1 MTLSL
6 PRAIH
11 RLTPR
16 PLGYDAATA
25 GLLGRHDFVLP
36 MGEERL
42 SVRFTP
48 PVVVTGQRA
57 SGQWSAISF
66 RIGDR
71 EGQCVLPHE
80 ILQRLVS
87 LAEPKP
93 RAPME
98 APAALLLLEMLLDQ
112 GLTALE
118 AATGAPIRFTRIEP
132 AQQALPHI
140 PALGEIGFEAR
151 FGNLDSF
158 CGLVRLPLALMPVLH
173 RLAPPLVR
181 RFPDPPVMLSLR
193 VGSVLVSPAELMAL
207 GPGFGLVLGTAA
219 QVRHVIV
226 AGEVLGA
233 VVRHDGSR
241 IVFEGGFVPLARIW
255 PADWNSMTETHP
267 SSATSPR
274 PATPVEAEA
283 SAIEQ
288 LQIPLTFELARMP
301 VSLAELRTI
310 GEGHVIDIGAL
321 TERSVSIMANG
332 RRIGE
337 GELVDLGSSVAI
349 RVTRII
355 TA

>member
-16 PLGYDAATA
+16 PLGYDASAA
-25 GLLGRHDFVLP
+25 GLLGRHDFALSV
-36 MGEERL
+36 GEERL

-48 PVVVTGQRA
+48 PILPSA
-57 SGQWSAISF
+57 QWSTICF

-71 EGQCVLPHE
+71 EGKCLLPHD

-118 AATGAPIRFTRIEP
+118 ATTGTPIRFTRVEP
-132 AQQALPHI
+132 AQQTMPHM
-140 PALGEIGFEAR
+140 PALSEIGFEAR
-151 FGNLDSF
+151 FGNSDSF
-158 CGLVRLPLALMPVLH
+158 CGLVRLPPALMPVLH
-173 RLAPPLVR
+173 RLVPPLVR
-181 RFPDPPVMLSLR
+181 HFPDPPVMLSLR
-193 VGSVLVSPAELMAL
+193 VGSVLVSPSELMAL
-207 GPGFGLVLGTAA
+207 APGFGLVLGAAA

-226 AGEVLGA
+226 GGEVLGA
-233 VVRHDGSR
+233 AARHDGSR

-255 PADWNSMTETHP
+255 PADWNSMTETPP
-267 SSATSPR
+267 SSATSR
-274 PATPVEAEA
+274 HPATTVEAEA

-288 LQIPLTFELARMP
+288 LQIPLTFELARMS

-337 GELVDLGSSVAI
+337 GELVDLGPSAAI

>member
-1 MTLSL
+1 MMLSL
-6 PRAIH
+6 PPAIR
-11 RLTPR
+11 RLIPK
-16 PLGYDAATA
+16 PLGYDVSAA
-25 GLLGRHDFVLP
+25 GLLGRHDFAVSV
-36 MGEERL
+36 GEERL

-48 PVVVTGQRA
+48 PRIISA
-57 SGQWSAISF
+57 RWSAVCF
-66 RIGDR
+66 RIGEGE
-71 EGQCVLPHE
+71 EGQCLFPHDVL
-80 ILQRLVS
+80 QTLVS

-98 APAALLLLEMLLDQ
+98 STAVLLLLELLLDRD
-112 GLTALE
+112 LTTLE
-118 AATGAPIRFTRIEP
+118 AAINAPICFTRIEP
-132 AQQALPHI
+132 AQQATAQAC
-140 PALGEIGFEAR
+140 ALVEIGFEAR
-151 FGNLDSF
+151 FDTLGSF
-158 CGLVRLPLALMPVLH
+158 CGVLRLPPVLMPALH
-173 RLAPPLVR
+173 RLAPPLMR

-193 VGSVLVSPAELMAL
+193 IGSVLVSPDELMTL

-226 AGEVLGA
+226 AGDVLGA
-233 VVRHDGSR
+233 LVRHDGSR
-241 IVFEGGFVPLARIW
+241 IVFEGAFAPLARIW
-255 PADWNSMTETHP
+255 PADWNSMTETPP
-267 SSATSPR
+267 SSATEPHQSTTVV
-274 PATPVEAEA
+274 ADA

-310 GEGHVIDIGAL
+310 GEGHVIAIGAL

>member
-16 PLGYDAATA
+16 PLGYDASAA
-25 GLLGRHDFVLP
+25 GLLGRHDFVLLL
-36 MGEERL
+36 GEERL
-42 SVRFTP
+42 SVRFMP
-48 PVVVTGQRA
+48 PIPLPAR
-57 SGQWSAISF
+57 WSTVCF
-66 RIGDR
+66 RIGDV
-71 EGQCVLPHE
+71 EGECLFPHE

-112 GLTALE
+112 GLMVLE
-118 AATGAPIRFTRIEP
+118 AAINAPIRFARIEP
-132 AQQALPHI
+132 ARESISHATPLV
-140 PALGEIGFEAR
+140 EIGFEAR
-151 FGNLDSF
+151 FDTADSF
-158 CGLVRLPLALMPVLH
+158 YGLIRLPPALMPELH
-173 RLAPPLVR
+173 RLAPSLVR

-193 VGSVLVSPAELMAL
+193 IGSVLVSPAELMTL

-226 AGEVLGA
+226 AGDVLGA
-233 VVRHDGSR
+233 AVRPDGSR

-255 PADWNSMTETHP
+255 PADWNSMTETPP
-267 SSATSPR
+267 SSVSEPHQPT
-274 PATPVEAEA
+274 TVEA

-288 LQIPLTFELARMP
+288 LQISLTFELARMP

>member
-16 PLGYDAATA
+16 PLGYDASAA

-36 MGEERL
+36 LGEERL

-48 PVVVTGQRA
+48 PILPST
-57 SGQWSAISF
+57 QWSAICF

-80 ILQRLVS
+80 TLQRLVS

-112 GLTALE
+112 GLTTLE
-118 AATGAPIRFTRIEP
+118 AAINAPIRFTRIEP
-132 AQQALPHI
+132 AQQDTSHRPTFV
-140 PALGEIGFEAR
+140 EIGFEAR
-151 FGNLDSF
+151 FDTTGSF
-158 CGLVRLPLALMPVLH
+158 CGLLRLPPALMPVLH
-173 RLAPPLVR
+173 RLAPSLVR

-193 VGSVLVSPAELMAL
+193 VGSVLISPEDLMAL

-233 VVRHDGSR
+233 AVRHDGSR

-255 PADWNSMTETHP
+255 PADWNSMTETPP
-267 SSATSPR
+267 SSVSDPH
-274 PATPVEAEA
+274 PATTVEA

>member
-16 PLGYDAATA
+16 PLGYDALAA
-25 GLLGRHDFVLP
+25 GLLGRQDFALSV
-36 MGEERL
+36 GEERL

-48 PVVVTGQRA
+48 PILLPA
-57 SGQWSAISF
+57 QWSAICF
-66 RIGDR
+66 RIDDR

-93 RAPME
+93 RGPME
-98 APAALLLLEMLLDQ
+98 APAALLLLELLLDQ
-112 GLTALE
+112 GLTTLE
-118 AATGAPIRFTRIEP
+118 AAINAPIRFTQIEP
-132 AQQALPHI
+132 AQQDTSHRPKFV
-140 PALGEIGFEAR
+140 EIGFEAR
-151 FGNLDSF
+151 FDTTGSF
-158 CGLVRLPLALMPVLH
+158 CGLLRLPPALMPVLH
-173 RLAPPLVR
+173 RLAPSLVR

-193 VGSVLVSPAELMAL
+193 VGSVLISPEDLMAL

-226 AGEVLGA
+226 AGEMLGA
-233 VVRHDGSR
+233 AVRHDGSR
-241 IVFEGGFVPLARIW
+241 IVFEGAFVPLARIW
-255 PADWNSMTETHP
+255 PADWNSMTETPP
-267 SSATSPR
+267 SSVSEPHQPT
-274 PATPVEAEA
+274 TVEA

>member
-16 PLGYDAATA
+16 PLGYDASAA
-25 GLLGRHDFVLP
+25 GLLGRQDFALFV
-36 MGEERL
+36 GEERL

-48 PVVVTGQRA
+48 PILPST
-57 SGQWSAISF
+57 QWSAICF

-80 ILQRLVS
+80 TLQRLVS

-98 APAALLLLEMLLDQ
+98 APAALLLLELLLDQ
-112 GLTALE
+112 GLTTLE
-118 AATGAPIRFTRIEP
+118 AAINAPIRFTRIEP
-132 AQQALPHI
+132 AQQATSHM
-140 PALGEIGFEAR
+140 PAFVEIGFEAR
-151 FGNLDSF
+151 FDTASSF
-158 CGLVRLPLALMPVLH
+158 CGLLRLPPALMPVLH
-173 RLAPPLVR
+173 RLAPSLVR

-193 VGSVLVSPAELMAL
+193 IGSVLVSPEDLMAL

-226 AGEVLGA
+226 AGEMLGA
-233 VVRHDGSR
+233 AIRHDGSR
-241 IVFEGGFVPLARIW
+241 IVFEGGFLPLARIW
-255 PADWNSMTETHP
+255 PADWNSMTETPP
-267 SSATSPR
+267 SSVSDPH
-274 PATPVEAEA
+274 PATTIEA